1 MKWTGAPLGLDL
13 FQESLGW
20 HTGRQEGIMGGG
32 EGDVSFFTTRKSC
45 QESETGEC
53 VC

>member
-1 MKWTGAPLGLDL
+1 MKWTGAPLRLDL

-32 EGDVSFFTTRKSC
+32 EGERGARGCFLFYHEEVMPRI
-45 QESETGEC
+45 
-53 VC
+53 